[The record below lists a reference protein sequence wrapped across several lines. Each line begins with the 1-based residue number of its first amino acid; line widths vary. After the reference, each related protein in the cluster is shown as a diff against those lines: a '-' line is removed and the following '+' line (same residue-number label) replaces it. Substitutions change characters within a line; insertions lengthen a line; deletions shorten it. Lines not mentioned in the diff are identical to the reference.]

1 MPRKEPG
8 SFRNEKT
15 CSPRNSPRDKEREG
29 LWKGRVEFRVMEG
42 LWIVKSPDLL
52 PLLNLSRVYSRQS
65 FSHARRRRK
74 EGNKRWHKTWIE
86 EGTPPFPGH

>member
-1 MPRKEPG
+1 
-8 SFRNEKT
+8 
-15 CSPRNSPRDKEREG
+15 
-29 LWKGRVEFRVMEG
+29 MEG

-86 EGTPPFPGH
+86 EGTPPLPGH